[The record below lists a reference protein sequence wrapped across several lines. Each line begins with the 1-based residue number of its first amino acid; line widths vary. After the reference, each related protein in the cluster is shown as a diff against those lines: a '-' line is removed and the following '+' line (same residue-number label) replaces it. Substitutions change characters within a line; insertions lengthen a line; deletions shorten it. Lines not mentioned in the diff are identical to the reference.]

1 MKTIISKSKAIFL
14 ALSLLSLFAV
24 PVLSNPQEISDL
36 NADMQEFLEV
46 SKLMTSDID
55 RLFVSDMAVQN
66 MHRQWAIWFYSGNKG
81 ELYDQMLGS
90 SYARFVILHYNL
102 NSPSWAWWG
111 LTELETLLPSYRA
124 YIDSST
130 DLSYRDQLNFV
141 QKEWMYK
148 FATCNAFNELIP
160 EKKLLDNPVQ
170 LKLRQGMLNSE
181 DKYVIR
187 TAERYL
193 NRRLKEKREFF
204 YFYVPPGEYQIY
216 DMKDYIFSKEFTAGL
231 DSSQFLYL
239 TTNFSFNF
247 VPVAAVYSE
256 SGITYDTLSPSDFEL
271 VRLDEGRIFD
281 FKNVEF
287 GRYYFSVKPPYKIVD
302 RYLNKLIIPKEE
314 FGANYLERDSELF
327 NKTAYDQVI
336 LESQKDFVYNLIE
349 RRELP
354 SAVDDKDKK
363 RKKEK

>member
-1 MKTIISKSKAIFL
+1 MKSFIPYCKTTIMVIG
-14 ALSLLSLFAV
+14 LLSLFAV
-24 PVLSNPQEISDL
+24 PGFGNNQEMTDL
-36 NADMQEFLEV
+36 NEDMQEFLEV
-46 SKLMTSDID
+46 SKVMTTDTD

-66 MHRQWAIWFYSGNKG
+66 MYRQWSIWFYSGNKG

-111 LTELETLLPSYRA
+111 MTELETLLPSYRA

-130 DLSYRDQLNFV
+130 DLSYREQLNFIR
-141 QKEWMYK
+141 KDWMYK

-160 EKKLLDNPVQ
+160 EKKLLDNPVE
-170 LKLRQGMLNSE
+170 LKLRQGMLNDE

-204 YFYVPPGEYQIY
+204 YFYVPPGEYQIF
-216 DMKDYIFSKEFTAGL
+216 DRKNYIYTKEFSAGL
-231 DSSQFLYL
+231 DSSQYLYL
-239 TTNFSFNF
+239 TTNYSFNF
-247 VPVAAVYSE
+247 VPVATIYSE
-256 SGITYDTLSPSDFEL
+256 SGVTYDTLSPSDFEL

-302 RYLNKLIIPKEE
+302 RYANKLIIPKEE
-314 FGANYLERDSELF
+314 FGSNYLERDSELF
-327 NKTAYDQVI
+327 NKTAYDQII
-336 LESQKDFVYNLIE
+336 LESQKDFVYTLIE
-349 RRELP
+349 RREQSP
-354 SAVDDKDKK
+354 VVESKDKK
-363 RKKEK
+363 K

>member
-1 MKTIISKSKAIFL
+1 MKSLIPYCKTTVMVIC
-14 ALSLLSLFAV
+14 LLSLFAV
-24 PVLSNPQEISDL
+24 PGFGNNQEITDL
-36 NADMQEFLEV
+36 NEDMQEFLEV
-46 SKLMTSDID
+46 SKVMTTDTD

-66 MHRQWAIWFYSGNKG
+66 MYRQWAIWFYSGNKG

-111 LTELETLLPSYRA
+111 MTELETLLPSYRA

-130 DLSYRDQLNFV
+130 DLSYREQLNFIR
-141 QKEWMYK
+141 KDWMYK

-160 EKKLLDNPVQ
+160 EKKLLDNPVE
-170 LKLRQGMLNSE
+170 LKLRQGMLNDE

-204 YFYVPPGEYQIY
+204 YFYVPPGEYQIFDRKHHIY
-216 DMKDYIFSKEFTAGL
+216 TKEFSAGL
-231 DSSQFLYL
+231 DSSQYLYL
-239 TTNFSFNF
+239 TTNYSFNF
-247 VPVAAVYSE
+247 VPVATIYSE
-256 SGITYDTLSPSDFEL
+256 SGVTYDTLSPSDFEL

-281 FKNVEF
+281 FNNVEF

-302 RYLNKLIIPKEE
+302 RYANKLIIPKEE
-314 FGANYLERDSELF
+314 FGSNYLERDSELF
-327 NKTAYDQVI
+327 NKTAYDQII
-336 LESQKDFVYNLIE
+336 LESQKDFVYTLIE
-349 RRELP
+349 RREQSP
-354 SAVDDKDKK
+354 AVENKDKK
-363 RKKEK
+363 K

>member
-1 MKTIISKSKAIFL
+1 MKINELLMRKLAIVLGL
-14 ALSLLSLFAV
+14 AALLSASAFA
-24 PVLSNPQEISDL
+24 NNQEIVDL
-36 NADMQEFLEV
+36 NEDMQEFLEV
-46 SKLMTSDID
+46 SKVLNTDVD
-55 RLFVSDMAVQN
+55 RLFISDMAVQN
-66 MHRQWAIWFYSGNKG
+66 IDRQWAIWFYSGEKG

-124 YIDSST
+124 FVDSST
-130 DLSYRDQLNFV
+130 DLTYREQLNFI
-141 QKEWMYK
+141 QKDWIYK
-148 FATCNAFNELIP
+148 FATCNAFNELVP
-160 EKKLLDNPVQ
+160 EKKLVDNPVE
-170 LKLRQGMLNSE
+170 LKLRQGWLSEE

-216 DMKDYIFSKEFTAGL
+216 DQKNYIFSKEFTAGL

-239 TTNFSFNF
+239 TTNYSFNF
-247 VPVAAVYSE
+247 VPVATVYSE
-256 SGITYDTLSPSDFEL
+256 SGVHYDTLSPSDFEL

-287 GRYYFSVKPPYKIVD
+287 GRYCFSVKPPYKIVD
-302 RYLNKLIIPKEE
+302 RYANKLIIPKEE
-314 FGANYLERDSELF
+314 FGSNYLERDSELF
-327 NKTAYDQVI
+327 NKTAYDQI
-336 LESQKDFVYNLIE
+336 MLDSSKDYVYTLIE
-349 RRELP
+349 RREQAP
-354 SAVDDKDKK
+354 AVDPKQKK
-363 RKKEK
+363 K